1 MSSRSEVILEEL
13 ENIATRSGGKM
24 LERRLAD
31 LAIWFYRNNKRL
43 APDNVMARQAFM
55 EKAFWTMIEV
65 QALILERMQEMELSR
80 KGPSRL
86 YLPAGIR
93 VNGEHDFK

>member
-13 ENIATRSGGKM
+13 ENIATRSGNKM

-43 APDNVMARQAFM
+43 APENLLLRQAFM
-55 EKAFWTMIEV
+55 EKALWTMIEV
-65 QALILERMQEMELSR
+65 QALILERMQEMELAR

-86 YLPAGIR
+86 YLPVGVRI
-93 VNGEHDFK
+93 NGHDYG